1 MTIDRLR
8 AVVMALAMLLPI
20 ARLAA
25 APPQRVMSI
34 NLCADQLLLNLL
46 PPGRITSVTY
56 LSRESYQSYESDAA
70 WRVGINHGMAEE
82 VVRERPD
89 LVLAGTYT
97 APATRQLLKAVGIPV
112 LEMEPANTFDEIRSQ
127 TRQLGRILGAEERA
141 ERLIQEMDAK
151 LKQLSDFAPR
161 QPITVIAWEGG
172 GFVPGQGTLTD
183 AIFSAAGAIN
193 LGASPGLRIGRFD
206 AEELLLKHPDL
217 LAYGDA
223 DITAPSLHSA
233 SLNLPVVQR
242 QYAGRQIIYPE
253 LLYSCGLPQSADAA
267 IQVRRIMLRALQAQ
281 QPAVPP

>member
-1 MTIDRLR
+1 M
-8 AVVMALAMLLPI
+8 VALSVLSVLLPI
-20 ARLAA
+20 GRLWA

-46 PPGRITSVTY
+46 PPERITSVTY
-56 LSRESYQSYESDAA
+56 LSREPYESYESDAA
-70 WRVGINHGMAEE
+70 WRVGVNHGMAEE

-89 LVLAGTYT
+89 LVLAGLYT

-112 LEMEPANTFDEIRSQ
+112 LELEPANTFDEIRSQ
-127 TRQLGRILGAEERA
+127 TRQLGHILGVEERA
-141 ERLIQEMDAK
+141 GRLIQEMDAK
-151 LKQLSDFAPR
+151 LKLLSDSAPR
-161 QPITVIAWEGG
+161 QPITVIAWEGA
-172 GFVPGQGTLTD
+172 GFVPGKGTLTD

-193 LGASPGLRIGRFD
+193 LGASAGLRIGRFD

-217 LAYGDA
+217 LAYGNA
-223 DITAPSLHSA
+223 DVAAPSLHSA

-267 IQVRRIMLRALQAQ
+267 IQVRRIMQRALQAQ